1 VLAALTIRDIV
12 LIEQAALEFAPGLN
26 VLTGETGAGKSIL
39 LDSLGLAVGGPTSGK
54 GGRASVRAGA
64 NQGSATAVF
73 EPEAKHPSRGLLA
86 EQDMPADSEIVLRR
100 TLAADGRSRAF
111 INDEAVGVGLLKDL
125 GGLLLEVHGQQ
136 DDRGLFDTATHR
148 ALLDGFGGLNAD
160 AAKVAALYA
169 ELAAAQRALEELKA
183 LAAKAEA
190 EADYVRAAAT
200 ELSDFA
206 PEEGEE
212 ERLAAERALGMNAA
226 RIAEDVSSALDSLSG
241 ERGAE
246 SGLAQ
251 ALKKL
256 SRMNEEARKIAAPAE
271 TALEQ
276 AYALA
281 EDARREL
288 DSLLSKLDTDTGAL
302 ERKEE
307 RLFALRALARKYG
320 VMPDALP
327 KVRDELLAKQD
338 ALTAGGGN
346 IKKAEAKV
354 TDARDFYLAAA
365 RKLSRAREAAA
376 RKLEAAVAAELAPL
390 KLGHAKFRVALEKVD
405 EDKGI
410 ATGLEK
416 IAFEVATVEG
426 AAFGGL
432 AKIASGGE
440 LARFSLALKVALA
453 QVSSPAAMVFDEVD
467 RGVGGAVADAVGER
481 LQRLAETTQVL
492 LVTHSPQ
499 VAARAARHFRISRA
513 KDKTRIEMLDDAERL
528 EEVARMLSGAKVT
541 EEARAAARRLMA
553 EASSAPK
560 KTRKRA

>member
-39 LDSLGLAVGGPTSGK
+39 LDSLGLAVGGR
-54 GGRASVRAGA
+54 GRASVRAGA

-73 EPEAKHPSRGLLA
+73 EPEPKHPSRALLA
-86 EQDMPADSEIVLRR
+86 GQDMPADSEIVLRR
-100 TLAADGRSRAF
+100 TLASDGRSRAF
-111 INDEAVGVGLLKDL
+111 VNDEAVGVGLLKDL

-136 DDRGLFDTATHR
+136 DDRGLFDTNTHR

-160 AAKVAALYA
+160 AGKVAALHA
-169 ELAAAQRALEELKA
+169 ELAAARAALEELKA

-190 EADYVRAAAT
+190 EADYVRAAAA

-206 PEEGEE
+206 PEAGEE
-212 ERLAAERALGMNAA
+212 ERLAAERALGMNAS

-320 VMPDALP
+320 VPPDALP
-327 KVRDELLAKQD
+327 KVRDEFMAKQD
-338 ALTAGGGN
+338 ALTMGGSQ
-346 IKKAEAKV
+346 IKQAQAKV

-365 RKLSRAREAAA
+365 RKLSQARIAAA
-376 RKLEAAVAAELAPL
+376 RKLEAAVAGELTPL
-390 KLGHAKFRVALEKVD
+390 KLGHAKFRVALEKLD
-405 EDKGI
+405 DDKGT
-410 ATGLEK
+410 ATGLER

-499 VAARAARHFRISRA
+499 VAARAARHFRISRVSN
-513 KDKTRIEMLDDAERL
+513 KGSGDKTKIEMLDDDERL

-541 EEARAAARRLMA
+541 DEARAAAKRLMA
-553 EASSAPK
+553 EASAAPK